1 MVGEKFQIY
10 GVQITGKCISNS
22 KRIWKYLLM
31 PHQKKLAP
39 GYHHPLDR
47 GKLLIP
53 STTAFY
59 KNRFPPAEWQEET
72 MRTTQ
77 NDIKCRF
84 NLLQPK
90 VMLHG
95 SENCPVK
102 EDRCSVLD
110 QNRYHLYVEND
121 WIPWDNLV
129 I

>member
-1 MVGEKFQIY
+1 
-10 GVQITGKCISNS
+10 
-22 KRIWKYLLM
+22 
-31 PHQKKLAP
+31 
-39 GYHHPLDR
+39 
-47 GKLLIP
+47 
-53 STTAFY
+53 
-59 KNRFPPAEWQEET
+59 

-102 EDRCSVLD
+102 EDRCSVLE

-121 WIPWDNLV
+121 
-129 I
+129 